1 MISTPMKTTQTLALA
16 VAAAGT
22 FAILGAG
29 CASTPEQDAKQCAY
43 YTAIYEAYLVAR
55 ETGNPSEAEV
65 TAARVAGVFLKLH
78 CARVQMP
85 STPAT
90 RGGPA
95 PADADE
101 NGVPILVLARE

>member
-1 MISTPMKTTQTLALA
+1 MKTTKTLALA
-16 VAAAGT
+16 VGT
-22 FAILGAG
+22 IAIFGAG

-65 TAARVAGVFLKLH
+65 TAARVAGIFLKLH

-90 RGGPA
+90 RGGPT